1 MDGLQWKTLLKWMIW
16 GYHYFR
22 KRPFLHSLENSI
34 FDREEFRVHYPPQW
48 KTSKVLNFSVW
59 GDFCWLILRWE
70 VCKKPS
76 TYPPSFTTVIS
87 AGNPISSITPLRNIR
102 GKNST
107 RTFSSWQFV
116 IAFHWFWFPNR
127 TVPKKSY
134 RSSLILSFS
143 RCFFWWVERPL
154 FGSSI
159 NWQPH
164 MRRRIVVWVHAPPQK
179 EQWPLYDPGYLLHVG
194 DSTCHESLN
203 IIRCHKE
210 FVALKTVLRSRN
222 SKKNLL
228 PLIKKTSQEEGFW
241 SNTGIDKWL
250 FVGVNRDILP
260 PLKRTKWN
268 LLLRYT
274 PFLPERRWLSGV
286 NSSPKS

>member
-1 MDGLQWKTLLKWMIW
+1 MDPDTWLLKYLISKKNEDLVVGGMKCWYSLWDSSLFTLPETSTWRWMLGRLVSFLGWFPDRCEQLVSGRGKLISVNHTNLQDRQNCVLLKKAW
-16 GYHYFR
+16 ER
-22 KRPFLHSLENSI
+22 FLHSLENSI
-34 FDREEFRVHYPPQW
+34 FDREEFRVHYPLSGFPR
-48 KTSKVLNFSVW
+48 SFFSVW

-87 AGNPISSITPLRNIR
+87 AGNPISSITPLRKIR

-107 RTFSSWQFV
+107 RTFSSCQSV

-159 NWQPH
+159 YW
-164 MRRRIVVWVHAPPQK
+164 
-179 EQWPLYDPGYLLHVG
+179 
-194 DSTCHESLN
+194 
-203 IIRCHKE
+203 
-210 FVALKTVLRSRN
+210 
-222 SKKNLL
+222 
-228 PLIKKTSQEEGFW
+228 
-241 SNTGIDKWL
+241 
-250 FVGVNRDILP
+250 
-260 PLKRTKWN
+260 
-268 LLLRYT
+268 
-274 PFLPERRWLSGV
+274 
-286 NSSPKS
+286 